1 MHEALFHE
9 ELGFY
14 SKGPG
19 IGSYGGAFNAS
30 AMDAVF
36 AWSLAQP
43 VEHAEQGLGEP
54 LRIVEFGQE
63 SREKNLRITGE

>member
-1 MHEALFHE
+1 MGLITSCEFMHEALFHE

-30 AMDAVF
+30 AMYAVF
-36 AWSLAQP
+36 A
-43 VEHAEQGLGEP
+43 
-54 LRIVEFGQE
+54 
-63 SREKNLRITGE
+63 

>member
-30 AMDAVF
+30 AMYAVF
-36 AWSLAQP
+36 VWSLAQP
-43 VEHAEQGLGEP
+43 VEHVEQGLGEP